1 MDTSN
6 EPKPTE
12 PAMTATAPI
21 VNVSAPSPTDVTMG
35 PDFSSSGDV
44 TMPSP
49 SQTISP
55 EGPAAAPV
63 MPPSEGPEA
72 PAMPATGEPGQGAPT
87 VHNPMAAQPQG
98 VGAPKKKK
106 PILVIIV
113 AILIALIL
121 AGAALV
127 AMNNSKKKTTTI
139 PVVGVVIVGATST
152 DVTDATKELDAAV
165 ASAKDSVDFG
175 ISDLLDTALGL

>member
-1 MDTSN
+1 MDNSN
-6 EPKPTE
+6 EQKPTE
-12 PAMTATAPI
+12 PAMTVAAPI
-21 VNVSAPSPTDVTMG
+21 DDVTTPSPTDVTTA
-35 PDFSSSGDV
+35 PSFSASGDV
-44 TMPSP
+44 TMPSS

-72 PAMPATGEPGQGAPT
+72 PAMPATGAPGQGAPT

-106 PILVIIV
+106 PTLVIIV

-127 AMNNSKKKTTTI
+127 AMNNSKKKTPI
-139 PVVGVVIVGATST
+139 VPVVGVVIVGANSM
-152 DVTDATKELDAAV
+152 DVTDTTKELDAAV
-165 ASAKDSVDFG
+165 ALAKDSVDFG
-175 ISDLLDTALGL
+175 ISDLSDTALGL